1 MSEGKRQFER
11 LALYE
16 KDVPLVKV
24 DGIGRPFEAQLY
36 DISPHGAGLFVGE
49 KAWNSREIPSPG
61 ARISLTIRLNKDEKF
76 LVNAVICHVEPLKKV
91 SKKGFKL
98 GLRFIPAAERESDV
112 DLDTMA
118 HLKPLFRPMAF
129 SADPLLFDEF
139 LHFQV
144 EAFSA
149 TEVLLRTSK
158 SNRSLIPGQTLP
170 IHFLLPNNPNCECP
184 VRFVRVATFVDGE
197 GSYTLLGRWIKP
209 TEAFLESL
217 AEFLLIARPGL
228 TIAEMKRLG
237 WPVTLMNR
245 AIRFRYV
252 TQEREMQAVLGLRLL
267 ASQHEGRHIG
277 RTDPNVTLDRYDA
290 YARQVMCIVGSI
302 TVATARL
309 VFNDRKRNRSEHEN
323 LGLELPSFL
332 WKEGFLEATQFYTH
346 PDYRGAD
353 VFLFL
358 LKHISRIAM
367 SANYRYV
374 LLHCT
379 DAMIP
384 IYQRIGAKNLKMR
397 FHLPAA
403 AGEQFNLM
411 LLDCYAGAAGVGA
424 NPLTYNLSFKKMAD
438 FTTQQG
444 LMRLAPHHDLYRRT
458 IGMMEPLAIHLE
470 KRKRKAKVKREKKK
484 TG

>member
-1 MSEGKRQFER
+1 MPEGKRQFER

-24 DGIGRPFEAQLY
+24 DGLGRPFEAQLY

-49 KAWNSREIPSPG
+49 KAWNAREIPPPG
-61 ARISLTIRLNKDEKF
+61 TRISLTIRLNKDEKF
-76 LVNAVICHVEPLKKV
+76 LVNAIICHFAPLKKV

-98 GLRFIPAAERESDV
+98 GLRYIPAAERDAV
-112 DLDTMA
+112 DLDTIA
-118 HLKPLFRPMAF
+118 HLKQIFRPMAF
-129 SADPLLFDEF
+129 ADDPLLFDEF

-144 EAFSA
+144 EGFSA

-170 IHFLLPNNPNCECP
+170 IQFLLPNNTACECR
-184 VRFVRVATFVDGE
+184 VRFVRVASFE
-197 GSYTLLGRWIKP
+197 GDEDSFTILGRWIKP

-252 TQEREMQAVLGLRLL
+252 NQESDMQAVLKLRLL
-267 ASQHEGRHIG
+267 ASQHEGRHLGKVDAGI
-277 RTDPNVTLDRYDA
+277 TLDRYDA
-290 YARQVMCIVGSI
+290 YARQVMCIVGAVR
-302 TVATARL
+302 VAAARL
-309 VFNDRKRNRSEHEN
+309 VFNDGKKNRSEHEDY
-323 LGLELPSFL
+323 GLDLPPWL
-332 WKEGFLEATQFYTH
+332 WKEGFVEATQVYTH

-358 LKHISRIAM
+358 MQHVSRVAM
-367 SANYRYV
+367 SAGYRYV
-374 LLHCT
+374 LMHCS

-384 IYQRIGAKNLKMR
+384 IYQRIGAKNMKMR

-403 AGEQFNLM
+403 AGAVFNVM

-424 NPLTYNLSFKKMAD
+424 NPFTYNLSFKKMAD
-438 FTTQQG
+438 FATQQG

-470 KRKRKAKVKREKKK
+470 KRKRKAKVKKSKKAS
-484 TG
+484 